1 MFDLLC
7 VLSVSCYWKKILLLL
22 MFTRVLCCQKQPSV
36 PLGQHVMTQLNQSIC
51 LKLYSIA
58 LLLCFCTFGTTQQKS
73 GIKLLLTL
81 IILILYV
88 NAYCNVNKT
97 LLTSRKDVQLSGRL
111 HSLTTRSSASRTTS
125 LWSIECT
132 DNALCTATPFR
143 SFSSLSNIFEIIS
156 LSKRQCKL
164 V

>member
-1 MFDLLC
+1 MLLTNFKQNSSYKRKSELGSKLMMLCREQELFIFDLLC

-22 MFTRVLCCQKQPSV
+22 MFTRVLCCPKQPSV

-51 LKLYSIA
+51 LKLYTIA

-88 NAYCNVNKT
+88 HAYYNVNKK
-97 LLTSRKDVQLSGRL
+97 LK
-111 HSLTTRSSASRTTS
+111 
-125 LWSIECT
+125 IE
-132 DNALCTATPFR
+132 LFFKFP
-143 SFSSLSNIFEIIS
+143 S
-156 LSKRQCKL
+156 
-164 V
+164 